1 MNQSQVASA
10 IRWLVT
16 AFGAVIAG
24 WIAGKG
30 WASAND
36 VLGVLSSDTF
46 IQGIGAVIAL
56 VSLVWG
62 LFRHTEA
69 NQVAAVNKMDTV
81 AGVITK
87 DTPEGKKLA
96 KAVPGSTVA
105 PEGSPAAKAVAAD
118 GKR

>member
-1 MNQSQVASA
+1 MNQSQIASTV
-10 IRWLVT
+10 RWLVT

-24 WIAGKG
+24 YIAGKG

-46 IQGIGAVIAL
+46 IQGVGAVIAL

-62 LFRHTEA
+62 LFRHTQT
-69 NQVAAVNKMDTV
+69 NQVAAVNRMDTV

-87 DTPEGKKLA
+87 DTPEGKQLA
-96 KAVPGSTVA
+96 KAVPSSTVA
-105 PEGSPAAKAVAAD
+105 TEGTAAAKAVAAYW
-118 GKR
+118 KP

>member
-1 MNQSQVASA
+1 MNQSQVASTV
-10 IRWLVT
+10 RWVVT
-16 AFGAVIAG
+16 VFGAAIAA

-46 IQGIGAVIAL
+46 IQGVGALIAV

-105 PEGSPAAKAVAAD
+105 PEGSPAAKDVAAD